1 MVKPRPDQKTIT
13 IVDEYCSVYRDLF
26 PPSEK
31 LRVFQ
36 IPAYRSAIGD

>member
-13 IVDEYCSVYRDLF
+13 IVDEYGSVYRDLF

-36 IPAYRSAIGD
+36 IPAHRSALGD